1 MFVTKHY
8 DGVSLSSEAA
18 QESPCGQLQLWNW
31 EPFFAK
37 ATYRCKGWSSANLTL
52 QGSLEQAVQ
61 MEEGR
66 LAAVALRSKCRKLE
80 SESLF
85 ADVFEKYEEEIRQ
98 LQASQPHA

>member
-1 MFVTKHY
+1 M
-8 DGVSLSSEAA
+8 
-18 QESPCGQLQLWNW
+18 
-31 EPFFAK
+31 
-37 ATYRCKGWSSANLTL
+37 

-80 SESLF
+80 NESLF

-98 LQASQPHA
+98 LQVSQPMHATSMHSCSLVEVLRLGTLS